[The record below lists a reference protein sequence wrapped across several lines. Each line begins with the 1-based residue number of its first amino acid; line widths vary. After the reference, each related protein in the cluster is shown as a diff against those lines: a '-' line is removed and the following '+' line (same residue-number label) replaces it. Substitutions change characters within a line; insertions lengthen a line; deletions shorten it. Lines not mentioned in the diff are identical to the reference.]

1 MIVFYNIFTVYYPM
15 ARYDYQC
22 LECEKV
28 FEVEQKFADDPL
40 EECLCEGEKFLVKR
54 LPSKPKLV
62 INSKSTMSDRVL
74 RKELDID

>member
-1 MIVFYNIFTVYYPM
+1 M

-62 INSKSTMSDRVL
+62 IKSKSTMSDRAL